1 MANAR
6 TFPGDIDFRGGGMMK
21 RARFDNLESFPASPN
36 SGEMLYKPSEEELY
50 YRGSDQWYPLASKQY
65 VDIIA
70 TGLRPKDPVA
80 VLAVANVNVAAAPA
94 TIDGYTLLSGD
105 RVMLNG
111 QADPAQNGVY
121 VFSAVGSP
129 LTRAA
134 DADSD
139 DELVAG
145 SFFFVENG
153 DQYNNAGMAFVTDSP
168 YVLDTDPL
176 AFRQVSGAGQIQ
188 GGNGLVASGNIINV
202 GGTADR
208 VEVFAD
214 SVDIAST
221 YAGQPSITV
230 LGTIATGTWQGS
242 AVGVAYGGTGNTT
255 FNANELLTFDGTKLT
270 SSGKFASS
278 TPQKFAATIGDGS
291 STTYSVAHGLATE
304 DVQVQLFETGGARE
318 IVDANIAITDSNTV
332 SIKSFGVAP
341 DVGSLRVIVI
351 G

>member
-1 MANAR
+1 MSNAR
-6 TFPGDIDFRGGGMMK
+6 TFPGDIDFSGGGVIK

-36 SGEMLYKPSEEELY
+36 TGEMLYKPSGQELY
-50 YRGSDQWYPLASKQY
+50 YRGTDQWYALASKEY

-80 VLAVANVNVAAAPA
+80 VLGVSNINVASAPA
-94 TIDGYTLLSGD
+94 TIDGYTLQSGD

-111 QADPAQNGVY
+111 QADASQNGVY

-129 LTRAA
+129 LSRAA

-153 DQYNNAGMAFVTDSP
+153 DQYNNAGMAFVTDAP
-168 YVLDTDPL
+168 YILDTDPL

-188 GGNGLVASGNIINV
+188 GGSGLVASGNIINV
-202 GGTADR
+202 GGTPDR

-221 YAGQPSITV
+221 YAGQASITV
-230 LGTIATGTWQGS
+230 LGTVATGTWQGS
-242 AVGVAYGGTGNTT
+242 TVGVAYGGTGNTT
-255 FNANELLTFDGTKLT
+255 FNSNELLTYDGTKFA
-270 SSGKFASS
+270 SSGKFVNA
-278 TPQKFAATIGDGS
+278 TPQKFASTIGDGS
-291 STTYSVAHGLATE
+291 STTYSVTHGLATE
-304 DVQVQLFETGGARE
+304 DVQVQLFETTGSRE
-318 IVDANIAITDSNTV
+318 IVDANVAIVDANTV